1 MYILY
6 TKIEIQTN
14 THIPITP
21 SPHRKHSSSQ
31 CTLHTQKKNEVGIPY
46 PLLTTANEAD
56 SAYVC
61 DSKRGY
67 SIGLSRLIDSNRID
81 SSSQPINRFKTP
93 ESIH

>member
-1 MYILY
+1 ME
-6 TKIEIQTN
+6 TQTN

-21 SPHRKHSSSQ
+21 SLHRKHSSSP
-31 CTLHTQKKNEVGIPY
+31 TYTMHIYTQKKHEVGIPY

-67 SIGLSRLIDSNRID
+67 SMQLE
-81 SSSQPINRFKTP
+81 K
-93 ESIH
+93 

>member
-21 SPHRKHSSSQ
+21 SPHRKHSSSP
-31 CTLHTQKKNEVGIPY
+31 TYTKHITQKKNEKKNNEVGIPY
-46 PLLTTANEAD
+46 SLLTTANEAD

-67 SIGLSRLIDSNRID
+67 SMQLE
-81 SSSQPINRFKTP
+81 K
-93 ESIH
+93 

>member
-21 SPHRKHSSSQ
+21 FPHRKHSSSP
-31 CTLHTQKKNEVGIPY
+31 TYTKHIYTHKKNEVGIPY

-67 SIGLSRLIDSNRID
+67 SMQLE
-81 SSSQPINRFKTP
+81 K
-93 ESIH
+93 

>member
-21 SPHRKHSSSQ
+21 SSHRKHSSSP
-31 CTLHTQKKNEVGIPY
+31 TYTKHITHKKNKKKTKVGIPY
-46 PLLTTANEAD
+46 PLLTTANEAY

-67 SIGLSRLIDSNRID
+67 SMQLE
-81 SSSQPINRFKTP
+81 K
-93 ESIH
+93 